1 MKITLPSGEWVE
13 LQDRYKGSLVGKVTG
28 AVFVRSGDDGKVL
41 LSGDTRVR
49 QTDAFL
55 KETITAWSLSEK
67 GVPIPKT
74 PGPNGMD
81 RADVIADELD
91 LDDYNALHEQV
102 QPLVLKVVGGAR
114 PNPPSTP
121 ELSSRSSPS

>member
-1 MKITLPSGEWVE
+1 MKITLPSGNTVE
-13 LQDRYKGSLVGKVTG
+13 LADRYKGSLVGKVTG

-41 LSGDTRVR
+41 LGGDTRVR

-55 KETITAWSLSEK
+55 RETITAWSFE
-67 GVPIPKT
+67 GIPIPKL
-74 PGPNGMD
+74 PGPGGQD
-81 RADVIADELD
+81 RTDVIADTLD

-114 PNPPSTP
+114 PNQQSTSEPSP
-121 ELSSRSSPS
+121 KSLPS